1 MSTVENGVIKQLSV
15 TQIESFDVTQEGG
28 CARKWWFER
37 AVDLRAEQSK
47 SQAEGEAGHAH
58 LAHYFLTGE
67 LPKGR
72 KLMGKAATGAIVKG
86 KLPERGDDLFVEL
99 RFDGQPKLDA
109 AGNWIPLDVA
119 NTLTLAG
126 VPLEGFID
134 LTYRRGPIPVVLDH
148 KFFTPCRPE
157 ISEDP
162 YAWLKTG
169 PQLIRTVQMP
179 VYALSQRPYWPDATH
194 WRLAHHY
201 VSKKGVDS
209 LIRSAVFTTEQILER
224 GREIEAVI
232 ERMKVAARAER
243 QDDVPANPGR
253 ACDAWQGC
261 PHQSICSAHKT
272 KGTTVQLSPEEAALF
287 DDMDLPETGPAPD
300 AAPTP
305 PVPAPAAAAPAPAKV
320 RRMPMI
326 DVPAPTPAPTPAPA
340 VETPPACACGVA
352 ITPENGSKLQ
362 SGSWVHVNCPLLAPP
377 PAPAAK
383 ERKPRAPKAA
393 PTVMVS
399 HAEEVVAAP
408 GQLVR
413 HPEEVPRTSPV
424 ITTTPAPL
432 APTIILAPAPSP
444 EPSVM
449 GQIASVVGAR
459 GAVEIAGVLESI
471 AKLLRTVVV

>member
-1 MSTVENGVIKQLSV
+1 MSTVEGGVIKQLSV
-15 TQIESFDVTQEGG
+15 TQIETFDVTQEGG
-28 CARKWWFER
+28 CPRKWWFER
-37 AVDLRAEQSK
+37 AVDLCAEQSK
-47 SQAEGEAGHAH
+47 GQAEGEAGHAH

-99 RFDGQPKLDA
+99 RFDGQEKYDA

-126 VPLEGFID
+126 VPLDGFID

-157 ISEDP
+157 ISDNP

-209 LIRSAVFTTEQILER
+209 LIRSALFTTEQILER
-224 GREIEAVI
+224 GREIESVI

-243 QDDVPANPGR
+243 QNDVPANPGR

-287 DDMDLPETGPAPD
+287 DDMDLPETGTSAPD

-305 PVPAPAAAAPAPAKV
+305 PVPAPVAAAPAPVKV
-320 RRMPMI
+320 RRMAII
-326 DVPAPTPAPTPAPA
+326 DVPAPSAEPVAAP
-340 VETPPACACGVA
+340 VEASPSCACGVA

-362 SGSWVHVNCPLLAPP
+362 SGSWVHVNCPLTAPP
-377 PAPAAK
+377 PAPAK
-383 ERKPRAPKAA
+383 ERKPRAPKPVPVTEKGHQSPDGTWDMTIA
-393 PTVMVS
+393 P
-399 HAEEVVAAP
+399 AP
-408 GQLVR
+408 A
-413 HPEEVPRTSPV
+413 PAMTM
-424 ITTTPAPL
+424 TPAPL
-432 APTIILAPAPSP
+432 APTTILAPTPAPAP

-449 GQIASVVGAR
+449 GSLANVVGTR
-459 GAVEIAGVLESI
+459 GALEVAGVLESI
-471 AKLLRTVVV
+471 AKLLRAAV